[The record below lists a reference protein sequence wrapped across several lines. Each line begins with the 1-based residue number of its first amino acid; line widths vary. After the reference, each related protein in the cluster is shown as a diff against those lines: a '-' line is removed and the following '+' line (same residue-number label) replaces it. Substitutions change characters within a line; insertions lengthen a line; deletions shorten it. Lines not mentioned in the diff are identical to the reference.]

1 MAERKP
7 PRRLQ
12 RSEERTRWNMPAP
25 EREHNT
31 VQLTDREVL
40 WLLGH
45 TAYEDGVGRDI
56 YEKVRSLPV
65 QRPKA
70 QLPLEVR

>member
-1 MAERKP
+1 M
-7 PRRLQ
+7 
-12 RSEERTRWNMPAP
+12 
-25 EREHNT
+25 NT
-31 VQLTDREVL
+31 LELTDAEVL

-45 TAYEDGVGRDI
+45 TAYEGGVGRDI
-56 YEKVRSLPV
+56 YDKVRSIPV